1 MNTLLI
7 ILAVVCALTGI
18 VGAIVPVLPGPPI
31 AWLAVLLLSF
41 TPCSNDLTATF
52 LIVTAALAVIITI
65 LDYLV
70 PAWGTKRFGGTKAG
84 TKGSTIGLLVAVFVL
99 PVLGLT
105 LGPFGLT
112 SLLLGPF
119 VGAYIGEVTQN
130 TPSQQALRSA
140 FGSFIGFLTGTFI
153 KLVYAIVITVYVT
166 NDIIQGL

>member
-70 PAWGTKRFGGTKAG
+70 PAWGTKAG

-166 NDIIQGL
+166 KDIIQGL

>member
-7 ILAVVCALTGI
+7 ILAVVCALAGI

-52 LIVTAALAVIITI
+52 LIVTAVLAVIITI
-65 LDYLV
+65 LDYL
-70 PAWGTKRFGGTKAG
+70 
-84 TKGSTIGLLVAVFVL
+84 FVL

-130 TPSQQALRSA
+130 TSSQQALRSA

-166 NDIIQGL
+166 KDIIQGL

>member
-7 ILAVVCALTGI
+7 ILAVVCALGGI
-18 VGAIVPVLPGPPI
+18 IGAVIPGLPGPPI

-41 TPCSNDLTATF
+41 TPCNNDLTATF
-52 LIVTAALAVIITI
+52 LIVTAVLAVIITI
-65 LDYLV
+65 LDYIV

-84 TKGSTIGLLVAVFVL
+84 TRGSTIGLLVSVFVL
-99 PVLGLT
+99 PILGLT

-119 VGAYIGEVTQN
+119 VGAYIGETMHN
-130 TPSQQALRSA
+130 TSGQQALRSA

-153 KLVYAIVITVYVT
+153 KLVYALVITFFVAK
-166 NDIIQGL
+166 DIIQGL